1 VRFQFFHQ
9 KCPFCGNEPK
19 ISSKFSI
26 KRAFSLQG
34 TPLDTAI
41 RNTARSVGLA
51 VVQPASSRCSCLWGD
66 AVNVARRTNMPG
78 SDMLCLGIA
87 ACLFLGVDI
96 KAHAFQSTRKHA
108 KNSSSSLCR
117 TRGRVEGAL
126 ISYAM
131 ICLHVH
137 RLTVLL
143 ALSRLCVQK

>member
-1 VRFQFFHQ
+1 V
-9 KCPFCGNEPK
+9 
-19 ISSKFSI
+19 
-26 KRAFSLQG
+26 
-34 TPLDTAI
+34 
-41 RNTARSVGLA
+41 
-51 VVQPASSRCSCLWGD
+51 D
-66 AVNVARRTNMPG
+66 AVTVVRWTNVPG

-87 ACLFLGVDI
+87 ACLFLDVDI
-96 KAHAFQSTRKHA
+96 KARAFQSTRKHA

-143 ALSRLCVQK
+143 SFSRLCVQK